1 MLDCSRKMNGI
12 SRQMWNNPARRRGQ
26 KSGRVR
32 VYGVGAVLAIY
43 GDSSG
48 ARGKLTGGGSSD
60 REEVARHGS
69 TRARDY
75 VQRSCARGGRAIDVV
90 QYGCRKGGLGPEDP
104 RR

>member
-1 MLDCSRKMNGI
+1 
-12 SRQMWNNPARRRGQ
+12 MWNNPARCRGQ

-75 VQRSCARGGRAIDVV
+75 VQREGARGERARELN
-90 QYGCRKGGLGPEDP
+90 QYDGSSGAREA
-104 RR
+104 